1 MEMIIMAAGMIAAF
15 IAGAYVR
22 KPFAVIKK
30 EKTEVQVESI
40 DKVDPEIEKAA
51 KRINDQINQMMLYT
65 GPKRGDRT

>member
-15 IAGAYVR
+15 IAGAYIR
-22 KPFAVIKK
+22 KPFCFIKK
-30 EKTEVQVESI
+30 EKTEVQVENI